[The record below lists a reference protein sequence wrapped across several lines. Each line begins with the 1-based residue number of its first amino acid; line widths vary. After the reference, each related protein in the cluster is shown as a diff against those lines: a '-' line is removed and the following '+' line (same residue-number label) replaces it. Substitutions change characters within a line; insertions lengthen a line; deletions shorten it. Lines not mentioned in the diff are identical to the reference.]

1 MGTGHVMR
9 CLALAQGWQDLGGEV
24 ALLAAELPEALAERC
39 REEGIEVRR
48 LPYGSA
54 DAEITAAQAAQAD
67 WLVVDGY
74 HFEADYLAAVTGSAR
89 RVLQIDDL
97 GSPEPSAAGLILNQN
112 VTASPA
118 LYPWAADTENLLL
131 GGRYA
136 LLRREFRAPRSPRRF
151 NGPARRVLVSFG
163 GSDPCDF
170 TRRAIEALLLCPD
183 LQAKIVVGAANP
195 RLAELRALAAPAGAR
210 LEVLSAV
217 TAMVPLMDEADF
229 ALSAGGSSVLEL
241 AARGLPALVVAIAD
255 NQTAISEAL
264 HTRGLM
270 RSLGWHASVDVA
282 TLAQA
287 LTAFAADAKAREA
300 FSLAALD
307 LADGRGALRVAEA
320 MLARSAL
327 DLLRLRPAT
336 EDDARLLLD
345 WANDPAARAASFQG
359 GAIGWEEHVAWLGR
373 RLADPDCLFW
383 LAETPAGEPAG
394 VVRFDLAADG
404 VATISLN
411 LAPAQRGRGLA
422 SPLILAACQELRR
435 THPAT
440 TVRAL
445 IKPENTA
452 SQRAF
457 ARAGFEPVED
467 VVVAGQAARCMIQ
480 RGA

>member
-9 CLALAQGWQDLGGEV
+9 CLALAQGWQDLGGDV
-24 ALLAAELPEALAERC
+24 ALLAVELPEALAERC
-39 REEGIEVRR
+39 REEGIKVRR
-48 LPYGSA
+48 LAPGA
-54 DAEITAAQAAQAD
+54 EDAEVTAAQAAQAD

-74 HFEADYLAAVTGSAR
+74 HFDAAYLAAVTGPAR
-89 RVLQIDDL
+89 RVLQVDDL
-97 GSPEPSAAGLILNQN
+97 GMAEPSAAGLILNQN

-118 LYPWAADTENLLL
+118 LYPWVTDLENLLL
-131 GGRYA
+131 GGRHA
-136 LLRREFRAPRSPRRF
+136 LLRREFRTPRPERRF
-151 NGPARRVLVSFG
+151 EGPARRVLVSFG

-170 TRRAIEALLLCPD
+170 TRRAIEALLNCPD
-183 LQAKIVVGAANP
+183 LEAKVVVGAANP
-195 RLAELRALAAPAGAR
+195 RLAELRALAAPAGAC

-217 TAMVPLMDEADF
+217 TAMVPLMDWADF

-264 HTRGLM
+264 HARGLM
-270 RSLGWHASVDVA
+270 RSLGWHESVGVA
-282 TLAQA
+282 DLAQA
-287 LTAFAADAKAREA
+287 LQDLAADACAR
-300 FSLAALD
+300 AALSSAA
-307 LADGRGALRVAEA
+307 LGLTDGRGALRVAEA

-327 DLLRLRPAT
+327 DQLRLRPAT

-373 RLADPDCLFW
+373 RLADPDCLLW
-383 LAETPAGEPAG
+383 LAETPEGEPAG
-394 VVRFDLAADG
+394 VVRFDVDAEG

-411 LAPAQRGRGLA
+411 LAPARRGQGLA

-435 THPAT
+435 THPMA

-445 IKPENTA
+445 IKPENLA
-452 SQRAF
+452 SQKAF
-457 ARAGFEPVED
+457 ARAGFEPVDD

-480 RGA
+480 RWA

>member
-9 CLALAQGWQDLGGEV
+9 CLALAQGWQDLGGDV

-48 LPYGSA
+48 LAAGAA
-54 DAEITAAQAAQAD
+54 DAQVTAAQAAQAD

-74 HFEADYLAAVTGSAR
+74 HFDAAYVAAVTGPAR

-97 GSPEPSAAGLILNQN
+97 GMPEPSAVGLILNQN

-118 LYPWAADTENLLL
+118 LYPWVTDWENLLL
-131 GGRYA
+131 GGRHA
-136 LLRREFRAPRSPRRF
+136 LLRREFRAPRPERRF
-151 NGPARRVLVSFG
+151 EGPARRLLVSFG

-170 TRRAIEALLLCPD
+170 TRRAIEALLRCPD
-183 LQAKIVVGAANP
+183 LQAKVVVGAANP
-195 RLAELRALAAPAGAR
+195 RLAELRALAAPAAER

-217 TAMVPLMDEADF
+217 TAMVPLMDWADF

-264 HTRGLM
+264 QARGLM
-270 RSLGWHASVDVA
+270 RSLGWHESVSIAD
-282 TLAQA
+282 LAQV
-287 LTAFAADAKAREA
+287 LQDLAADAGARA
-300 FSLAALD
+300 ALSAAALD
-307 LADGRGALRVAEA
+307 LTDGRGALRVAEA

-327 DLLRLRPAT
+327 DQLRLRPAT
-336 EDDARLLLD
+336 EDDARLLLE

-373 RLADPDCLFW
+373 RLADPDCLLW
-383 LAETPAGEPAG
+383 LVETPEGEPAG
-394 VVRFDLAADG
+394 VVRFDLDAEG

-435 THPAT
+435 THPTA

-452 SQRAF
+452 SQKAF
-457 ARAGFEPVED
+457 ARAGFEPVAD